1 MTLAHTQ
8 SRGLTT
14 AWQFSPTEP
23 AAYALIL
30 GAGFGHGVVPL
41 VNELVQQTI
50 GDYYVLDMVMSERP
64 ADALG
69 EHSAHFWKEFNKA
82 AAEGK
87 LPLVELDRKG
97 LPTNPSAAYQSLFT
111 FDTANVLFAK
121 GEEEF
126 KARRRKS
133 YVAGL
138 EQRREEAR
146 AAINPPKQKSTHGT
160 EFVRAFLRH
169 GLDPGGDA
177 GHGSPGRNQL
187 NPANIYLAA
196 LLEAQQLGLRW
207 KSGAFCRTLITT
219 NFDTL
224 LQNALQMVNLLYR
237 LTDRPEHGF
246 APSDF
251 HVEEA
256 AIHVVYAHGSILRH
270 NPASTVEEL
279 GGLASKNVEVL
290 RDYLQCRDVI
300 TIGYSGWHDGLMAAL
315 RGCDSSRH
323 KVHWC
328 GVDSEPPPHIATF
341 LSERAGSATYV
352 DLGKAGA
359 DGLMQALY
367 LAASSRRS
375 FKRDQM
381 QR

>member
-1 MTLAHTQ
+1 M
-8 SRGLTT
+8 
-14 AWQFSPTEP
+14 
-23 AAYALIL
+23 
-30 GAGFGHGVVPL
+30 GF
-41 VNELVQQTI
+41 
-50 GDYYVLDMVMSERP
+50 
-64 ADALG
+64 
-69 EHSAHFWKEFNKA
+69 
-82 AAEGK
+82 
-87 LPLVELDRKG
+87 
-97 LPTNPSAAYQSLFT
+97 
-111 FDTANVLFAK
+111 
-121 GEEEF
+121 
-126 KARRRKS
+126 
-133 YVAGL
+133 
-138 EQRREEAR
+138 
-146 AAINPPKQKSTHGT
+146 
-160 EFVRAFLRH
+160 EFVRVTSASR
-169 GLDPGGDA
+169 PGSGRRRWPRLA
-177 GHGSPGRNQL
+177 GRNQL
-187 NPANIYLAA
+187 NPARIYLAA

-323 KVHWC
+323 KVWL
-328 GVDSEPPPHIATF
+328 VRRRLRATSSHRDVSQRMCWQRDVCRF
-341 LSERAGSATYV
+341 RA
-352 DLGKAGA
+352 K
-359 DGLMQALY
+359 
-367 LAASSRRS
+367 RS
-375 FKRDQM
+375 
-381 QR
+381 